1 MLTNITFFGR
11 GDDFD
16 PPEPLVFGGTEI
28 NIPVS
33 LPQIMIGIQSAAIIL
48 PVNILIVFL
57 FRNTGP
63 QVTNKSKAEDQGK
76 TKSSLPWWAVYIG
89 WLLVWSAS
97 FVAAFFTVLYTLS
110 FGRAKAEAWL
120 VTFLTSFVTDLF
132 LMQPFKLLIV
142 AVIFAMVSKTPVE
155 DDDPPSEPL
164 QPGEEYLQ
172 PANQEND
179 SRHMSSETGSPD
191 SPPDEST
198 LAEQR
203 QKSAEKR
210 KRRAAVLE
218 VLVFGLFIS
227 VIMAASYGERS
238 PMAFYMTQNVERQ
251 ILDGGDVAFSEIS
264 DIPTCWTWITT
275 GLMPALHVGTWYN
288 GRAIA
293 GSAAMLLEDMV
304 SYPLGHVQLRQM
316 RLKPGKH
323 CEPPKQMLNV
333 TSRCIVE
340 YSNGMAD
347 NENYI
352 LQWAPQPNTTV
363 NATDGSICDH
373 INAQIPPGLYDC
385 VGNPWM
391 HTSVSL
397 TDDMPYFGK
406 HGSYIGGGYITS
418 LRTTNDT
425 NFLQQNGW
433 LDENTRALFI
443 ELILYNPHVN
453 LFSVVSLAAE
463 FTNLGAVYKS
473 SEIVTVR
480 LIQHDVI
487 LLLALRGVLALFL
500 LYFTLREGKSLLSRP
515 LEYLM
520 EFWSWIELL
529 VITIGFSTIVIYFY
543 TQNIIDQVA
552 EQRQNGNS
560 AFHLYKSAVSWFQLS
575 TYFRRLY
582 LLRNLKHFNVSIGD
596 LVTVYVTYIRPVL
609 EYCAPV
615 WHSGLTTALSD
626 RIEKVQRRAVRIIL
640 GQSYT
645 SYTDACSDLGL
656 PSLQARRLEL
666 ITHFA
671 N

>member
-1 MLTNITFFGR
+1 MTN
-11 GDDFD
+11 
-16 PPEPLVFGGTEI
+16 P
-28 NIPVS
+28 
-33 LPQIMIGIQSAAIIL
+33 
-48 PVNILIVFL
+48 
-57 FRNTGP
+57 
-63 QVTNKSKAEDQGK
+63 SKLWK
-76 TKSSLPWWAVYIG
+76 
-89 WLLVWSAS
+89 SAS
-97 FVAAFFTVLYTLS
+97 GWSHYLWRERPGTL
-110 FGRAKAEAWL
+110 
-120 VTFLTSFVTDLF
+120 DLSG
-132 LMQPFKLLIV
+132 QTI
-142 AVIFAMVSKTPVE
+142 
-155 DDDPPSEPL
+155 
-164 QPGEEYLQ
+164 Q
-172 PANQEND
+172 
-179 SRHMSSETGSPD
+179 SSETGSPD

-218 VLVFGLFIS
+218 VLVFGLFIA

-251 ILDGGDVAFSEIS
+251 ILGGGDVAFSEIS

-288 GRAIA
+288 GRVRPGAR
-293 GSAAMLLEDMV
+293 LLEDMV

-347 NENYI
+347 NENYT
-352 LQWAPQPNTTV
+352 LLWAPQPNTTV

-418 LRTTNDT
+418 IRTANDT

-453 LFSVVSLAAE
+453 FFSVVSLAVE
-463 FTNLGAVYKS
+463 FTNLGAAYKS

-575 TYFRRLY
+575 TYLQGFLICCATLKFIR
-582 LLRNLKHFNVSIGD
+582 LLRFNSH
-596 LVTVYVTYIRPVL
+596 VY
-609 EYCAPV
+609 
-615 WHSGLTTALSD
+615 ALSMTIRKSIKPLFYFMFTVAIVLLAFILVMVLVLGTNSD
-626 RIEKVQRRAVRIIL
+626 GYKNITSSLQSLLLMMLGNYDFEALSGGHRIL
-640 GQSYT
+640 GPLVFFLYQVVMQFVLLSIFMVILFDVYENGDWT
-645 SYTDACSDLGL
+645 TNPYDLGFNAFL
-656 PSLQARRLEL
+656 KETATEAVEKIKGTFSVKSKRKKLEMERRFSTDMIPKINRGFSEL
-666 ITHFA
+666 
-671 N
+671 NVV